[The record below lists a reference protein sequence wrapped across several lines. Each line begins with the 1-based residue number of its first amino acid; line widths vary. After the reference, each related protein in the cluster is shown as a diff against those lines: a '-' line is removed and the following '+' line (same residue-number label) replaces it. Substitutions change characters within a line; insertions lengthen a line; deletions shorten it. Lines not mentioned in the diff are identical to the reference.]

1 MTKNIL
7 YILTSIVLLISCA
20 NKSFNTTEELWQYI
34 KDPENKYLQQKKIKG
49 IDFSLLYKPHDLLV
63 KQELGDK
70 NNDSLI
76 QKFRKKYENYL
87 YFTLSM
93 SKSGHE
99 LLSHVA
105 KDRQRFGAMV
115 NDLAFGM
122 NQKVHVYTP
131 AKDTLPMT
139 DFIYPRMYGMS
150 GNTSILFVY
159 PKRKTDLKEKYLNF
173 TIQDLGFYT
182 GEVKFKVPTDI
193 IKNEVKLKFE

>member
-1 MTKNIL
+1 MIKPVL
-7 YILTSIVLLISCA
+7 FLLVLLTSCGP
-20 NKSFNTTEELWQYI
+20 KSFDTTEKLWDYI
-34 KDPENKYLQQKKIKG
+34 KNPKNEYLQQKTIKG
-49 IDFSLLYKPHDLLV
+49 IDFSLLYKPNDLLV
-63 KQELGDK
+63 NQELGGK
-70 NNDSLI
+70 KVDSLI
-76 QKFRKKYENYL
+76 TKYRNKYKDYM

-93 SKSGHE
+93 SKNNHE

-105 KDRQRFGAMV
+105 RDKQRFGAMV
-115 NDLAFGM
+115 NELAFGM
-122 NQKVHVYTP
+122 NQKVYVYTP

-159 PKRKTDLKEKYLNF
+159 PRRKKDLETEYLNF

-193 IKNEVKLKFE
+193 IKNTVKLKFE